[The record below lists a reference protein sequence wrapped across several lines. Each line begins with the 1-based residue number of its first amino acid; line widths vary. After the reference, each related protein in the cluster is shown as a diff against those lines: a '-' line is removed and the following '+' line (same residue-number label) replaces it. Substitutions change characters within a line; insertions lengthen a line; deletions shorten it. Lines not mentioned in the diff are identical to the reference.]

1 MNATP
6 DPVPPVEDG
15 GLDQLEL
22 EIRQLAGVGF
32 VAIARLDDRL
42 LVEAAVARGADLA
55 SVRSEIHRLATCLAD
70 VPVVVELLDQGDE
83 AGEGGRVRLA
93 VSVPVPGQLGVE
105 LHLAHH
111 DRRAA
116 VTSDGGDGPA
126 VARAVISG
134 LGVLGLLVPWG
145 VRAVQD
151 LPSEVGGGALVVLE
165 HVRTGE
171 VRRGVAEGRSRPDA
185 YARAVLSAL
194 NRFLEAS

>member
-1 MNATP
+1 VNTTP
-6 DPVPPVEDG
+6 EPVPPVEDG
-15 GLDQLEL
+15 RLEQLEL
-22 EIRQLAGVGF
+22 EIRQLAGVSF
-32 VAIARLDDRL
+32 VGIARLDGRL
-42 LVEAAVARGADLA
+42 LVEAAVAPGSDLA

-70 VPVVVELLDQGDE
+70 VPAVVELVDQGDE
-83 AGEGGRVRLA
+83 VGDGGRVRLA
-93 VSVPVPGQLGVE
+93 ASIPLSGGLGVE
-105 LHLAHH
+105 VHLAHQ

-145 VRAVQD
+145 VLAVQD
-151 LPSEVGGGALVVLE
+151 LPDDVGGGALVVVE

-171 VRRGVAEGRSRPDA
+171 VRRGVAGGLTRHDA
-185 YARAVLSAL
+185 YARAALSAL